1 MMNMEFITRLIF
13 MALLGILAGYMI
25 STVYSYYSDR
35 VKERREKQKRD
46 LLDSLERLEG
56 DVRDYLDFLRRE
68 K

>member
-56 DVRDYLDFLRRE
+56 YIQQYLDFLRRE

>member
-56 DVRDYLDFLRRE
+56 DLRDYLDFLRRE

>member
-56 DVRDYLDFLRRE
+56 YVQDYLDFLRRE